1 MRGRGAAE
9 RGRGRAQRPSV
20 GVVGRPPESSAGFRG
35 ARPQDRSHGSVVR
48 NGAVTFAIARLRRRV
63 FVQSTEPEVVTEKAL
78 EGQNPGE
85 HRPGRPWASSGASS
99 RDFAVGRVNG
109 LPGGARLRSGRNG
122 RVPASPKV
130 SCVGRRGRRAG
141 QLARWTGGLSRSR
154 GNHVPASSVSSA
166 CPLHGGLRAR
176 LGRGAWWKPVGQP
189 GNLRAGDTVDV
200 EPTRKQ
206 KAAER
211 RHGSPG
217 RESSEGRIP
226 GTFVVGQPTAKA
238 QGRSDDGTAG
248 AGKLD
253 LAGVGAAQT
262 AEGQRKPGRERLEHQ
277 EHRKVSWVSWVS
289 SVEWT
294 KPEGGTGRGC
304 GNSRL
309 PRSVEPVVAETGHP
323 ESNVVGTKNPRRG
336 GPERWR
342 KPAIRRRKPLGQC
355 TPVVL

>member
-1 MRGRGAAE
+1 VGFFGRKLEGIRGRSRE
-9 RGRGRAQRPSV
+9 RTPEGSKASKRAKRP
-20 GVVGRPPESSAGFRG
+20 RAG
-35 ARPQDRSHGSVVR
+35 
-48 NGAVTFAIARLRRRV
+48 
-63 FVQSTEPEVVTEKAL
+63 EPEGL
-78 EGQNPGE
+78 LC
-85 HRPGRPWASSGASS
+85 RSS
-99 RDFAVGRVNG
+99 RSSCGATRAVDR
-109 LPGGARLRSGRNG
+109 RS
-122 RVPASPKV
+122 
-130 SCVGRRGRRAG
+130 
-141 QLARWTGGLSRSR
+141 SRSR
-154 GNHVPASSVSSA
+154 GNHVPASSVSNA

-200 EPTRKQ
+200 EPARKQ

-226 GTFVVGQPTAKA
+226 GTFVVGQPAAKA

-248 AGKLD
+248 AGKLE

-262 AEGQRKPGRERLEHQ
+262 AEGQRKPGREHREHQ

-304 GNSRL
+304 GNPRL
-309 PRSVEPVVAETGHP
+309 PRSVEPIVAETGHP

-336 GPERWR
+336 GPEHRR
-342 KPAIRRRKPLGQC
+342 KPAIRRRRPLGQC

>member
-1 MRGRGAAE
+1 M
-9 RGRGRAQRPSV
+9 
-20 GVVGRPPESSAGFRG
+20 AGTRECAHLADLATAG
-35 ARPQDRSHGSVVR
+35 NR
-48 NGAVTFAIARLRRRV
+48 
-63 FVQSTEPEVVTEKAL
+63 
-78 EGQNPGE
+78 
-85 HRPGRPWASSGASS
+85 RPG
-99 RDFAVGRVNG
+99 
-109 LPGGARLRSGRNG
+109 
-122 RVPASPKV
+122 
-130 SCVGRRGRRAG
+130 SCV
-141 QLARWTGGLSRSR
+141 
-154 GNHVPASSVSSA
+154 SV
-166 CPLHGGLRAR
+166 R
-176 LGRGAWWKPVGQP
+176 
-189 GNLRAGDTVDV
+189 LRAGLKAKSWLGGESDREALVLAALAAV
-200 EPTRKQ
+200 GCEPARKHE
-206 KAAER
+206 ARESGY
-211 RHGSPG
+211 GSPG

-226 GTFVVGQPTAKA
+226 GTFVVGQPAAKA

-262 AEGQRKPGRERLEHQ
+262 AEGQRKPGRERRERP

-309 PRSVEPVVAETGHP
+309 PRSVEPIVAETGHL

-336 GPERWR
+336 GPEHRR

>member
-1 MRGRGAAE
+1 MGFFGRKLEGLRGRSRE
-9 RGRGRAQRPSV
+9 RTPGGSKASKRAKRP
-20 GVVGRPPESSAGFRG
+20 RAG
-35 ARPQDRSHGSVVR
+35 
-48 NGAVTFAIARLRRRV
+48 
-63 FVQSTEPEVVTEKAL
+63 EPEGFL
-78 EGQNPGE
+78 W
-85 HRPGRPWASSGASS
+85 RSS
-99 RDFAVGRVNG
+99 RSSCGATRAVDR
-109 LPGGARLRSGRNG
+109 RS
-122 RVPASPKV
+122 
-130 SCVGRRGRRAG
+130 
-141 QLARWTGGLSRSR
+141 SRSR
-154 GNHVPASSVSSA
+154 GNHVPASSVSNA

-200 EPTRKQ
+200 EPARKQ

-226 GTFVVGQPTAKA
+226 GTFVVGQPAAKA

-248 AGKLD
+248 AGKLA

-309 PRSVEPVVAETGHP
+309 PRSVELIVAETGHL

-336 GPERWR
+336 GPEHRR

>member
-1 MRGRGAAE
+1 MRGNSRGGQTVFTIAGKPRSRVQCLERVSSSRGAASE
-9 RGRGRAQRPSV
+9 
-20 GVVGRPPESSAGFRG
+20 
-35 ARPQDRSHGSVVR
+35 AR
-48 NGAVTFAIARLRRRV
+48 T
-63 FVQSTEPEVVTEKAL
+63 
-78 EGQNPGE
+78 
-85 HRPGRPWASSGASS
+85 
-99 RDFAVGRVNG
+99 
-109 LPGGARLRSGRNG
+109 
-122 RVPASPKV
+122 
-130 SCVGRRGRRAG
+130 RRAVETG
-141 QLARWTGGLSRSR
+141 RTAR
-154 GNHVPASSVSSA
+154 
-166 CPLHGGLRAR
+166 
-176 LGRGAWWKPVGQP
+176 
-189 GNLRAGDTVDV
+189 NLRAGDTVDV
-200 EPTRKQ
+200 EPARKQ

-226 GTFVVGQPTAKA
+226 GTVVVGQPAAKA

-262 AEGQRKPGRERLEHQ
+262 AEGQRKPGRERQ
-277 EHRKVSWVSWVS
+277 EHRKVSLVS

-309 PRSVEPVVAETGHP
+309 PRSVEPVVAETGHL

-336 GPERWR
+336 GPERRR